1 MYKRQVRDLA
11 VTLSA
16 TQIPTVSFTARQS
29 FIRYR
34 LYREDAY
41 GNNRMLIKE
50 WIGQTGKVEFEDNM
64 VSSGASYRYSVVP
77 EHPELS
83 VNGKQVC
90 GPVKKT
96 ALVQVGKAEI
106 ILNDIEFSGD
116 D

>member
-1 MYKRQVRDLA
+1 MRRTALQWKLKTKEKTNENCCAQTGIFHLDVYKRQ
-11 VTLSA
+11 
-16 TQIPTVSFTARQS
+16 
-29 FIRYR
+29 
-34 LYREDAY
+34 Y

-50 WIGQTGKVEFEDNM
+50 WIGQTGKVVFEDNM

-96 ALVQVGKAEI
+96 ALVQVGEAEI

-116 D
+116 G